1 VARQAV
7 IRKKR
12 AEAHAKSSK
21 LRDFILGWQDGMVNV
36 LGVILGVVAA
46 TGNAKLVLIAAL
58 AAACAESISM
68 AAVAYTAFT
77 AENDFYISEVNRE
90 KREMEE
96 MPDAE
101 KDEVRDIYKGIGFK
115 GALLEQ
121 IVKHITASKKRWLDV
136 MMFQELRLF
145 PLNESPRNIS
155 VVVGISAFSGAL
167 ILIVPFLFIPVKM
180 AMWVSLALA
189 AAILFIVGAYKAI
202 TTVGNPIRNGLE
214 MTAIGM
220 LAALA
225 GYLIG
230 SLLGVVIRG

>member
-1 VARQAV
+1 
-7 IRKKR
+7 
-12 AEAHAKSSK
+12 
-21 LRDFILGWQDGMVNV
+21 
-36 LGVILGVVAA
+36 
-46 TGNAKLVLIAAL
+46 
-58 AAACAESISM
+58 
-68 AAVAYTAFT
+68 
-77 AENDFYISEVNRE
+77 
-90 KREMEE
+90 
-96 MPDAE
+96 
-101 KDEVRDIYKGIGFK
+101 
-115 GALLEQ
+115 
-121 IVKHITASKKRWLDV
+121 